1 MKLSLK
7 WEKNL
12 SCLKD
17 AVKKSK
23 KQDWLGENICNTH
36 TWLTL
41 VSRIHR
47 EFLQLYHNKTH
58 SQLKDLNRLFH
69 ERRIMNVQQVHENM
83 LKITNH
89 QGNANK
95 IIILPLKYNG

>member
-1 MKLSLK
+1 M
-7 WEKNL
+7 
-12 SCLKD
+12 KD

-23 KQDWLGENICNTH
+23 RQDWLGENICNTH

-58 SQLKDLNRLFH
+58 SQLKDLNRYFMKEELW
-69 ERRIMNVQQVHENM
+69 MS
-83 LKITNH
+83 
-89 QGNANK
+89 NK
-95 IIILPLKYNG
+95 YMKTCSKFLIIREMQIKL

>member
-58 SQLKDLNRLFH
+58 SQLKDLNRYFMKEELW
-69 ERRIMNVQQVHENM
+69 MS
-83 LKITNH
+83 
-89 QGNANK
+89 NK
-95 IIILPLKYNG
+95 YMKTCSKLLIIREMQIKL